1 MPRAKDP
8 ERAETEARLQQ
19 AITEY
24 KRQKQAPND
33 RKSSLWCVATDF
45 NVSRDTLKTRINGRL
60 PRNKAHELM
69 HLTIQ
74 EEKELAHWITTLTQ
88 HGYAPWYHTVWELAE
103 IIRNRCVIGINDDD
117 IQLVAY
123 EEFGRDWVAHFMAHH
138 PQLESAWRKLI
149 EAARIKDV
157 SSERLTKWFE

>member
-1 MPRAKDP
+1 MPRPKDP

-24 KRQKQAPND
+24 KKRQKQAPND
-33 RKSSLWCVATDF
+33 SKSSLRRVATDF
-45 NVSRDTLKTRINGRL
+45 NVSRDTLKACINGRL
-60 PRNKAHELM
+60 PRNKAHEELM

-88 HGYAPWYHTVWELAE
+88 HGYAPRYRTVRELAE
-103 IIRNRCVIGINDDD
+103 IIRNRRVFGVNDDD
-117 IQLVAY
+117 VQLVNY
-123 EEFGRDWVAHFMAHH
+123 EQFGKDWVPRFMSRHS
-138 PQLESAWRKLI
+138 QLKRARIKLI

-157 SSERLTKWFE
+157 SVQRLTK